1 MSGLVGLNVDFDP
14 ASLVVETFGVD
25 VPVPSGILIDGLL
38 NPSDTGGDVGN
49 GGVPE
54 GVVVVGEVVVG
65 VLVVGEVVGGAV
77 VDGVILGLDK
87 SEGLLGNVEEVLLR
101 GTESV
106 VEPSG
111 CGKKLG
117 RGLRGVIS
125 SGV

>member
-1 MSGLVGLNVDFDP
+1 MG
-14 ASLVVETFGVD
+14 ETFGAD
-25 VPVPSGILIDGLL
+25 MPVPSGILIDGVL

-49 GGVPE
+49 RGVPE
-54 GVVVVGEVVVG
+54 GVVVVGEVEG
-65 VLVVGEVVGGAV
+65 VEGALVVGEVVGGAV

-87 SEGLLGNVEEVLLR
+87 SEGLLGNVEEVLLK

-111 CGKKLG
+111 CGKILG